1 MNKRDKKG
9 NIILIT
15 TYYLSMY
22 QKREKTRN
30 KRDKREKNEINVKK
44 RDNYKSLFIIF
55 YHSNT
60 SRLYCNNTFLAKK
73 W

>member
-9 NIILIT
+9 NMVSIT

-30 KRDKREKNEINVKK
+30 KRDKREINEINVKK
-44 RDNYKSLFIIF
+44 RDNYKSIV
-55 YHSNT
+55 Y
-60 SRLYCNNTFLAKK
+60 YFLRFKHITIVL
-73 W
+73 

>member
-44 RDNYKSLFIIF
+44 RDNYKSIV
-55 YHSNT
+55 Y
-60 SRLYCNNTFLAKK
+60 YFLPFKHITIVL
-73 W
+73 

>member
-9 NIILIT
+9 NIIPIT

-22 QKREKTRN
+22 QKREKTTN

-44 RDNYKSLFIIF
+44 RDM
-55 YHSNT
+55 
-60 SRLYCNNTFLAKK
+60 
-73 W
+73 

>member
-9 NIILIT
+9 NMVSIT
-15 TYYLSMY
+15 MYYLSMY

-44 RDNYKSLFIIF
+44 RDNYKSIVYYLLPFKHITIV
-55 YHSNT
+55 
-60 SRLYCNNTFLAKK
+60 L
-73 W
+73 

>member
-9 NIILIT
+9 NIVSNP

-44 RDNYKSLFIIF
+44 RDNYKSIV
-55 YHSNT
+55 Y
-60 SRLYCNNTFLAKK
+60 YFLSFKHITIVL
-73 W
+73 